1 MDIVAQD
8 QIDLNKKYGKRLVA
22 IAWSIE
28 IVAASIGLFIG
39 FNQAQQSI
47 DYYATLSQTATL
59 VGDQMSNV
67 IIGAAPFLIIAAVE
81 LTKIPLVL
89 GFYRTRDFFWRLLFL
104 VTLLCLI
111 FVTFETMFNG
121 LERSLNVSE
130 DTVGKPKRLLVVQ
143 QNKLKEINLN
153 LAEINSRTTEVI
165 DREYAEKINSEFD
178 DRKVQL
184 DQARVQKDADLQVIK
199 NQLNSITEQT
209 ANIASVS
216 GLGDKVTRIR
226 EDIARTKDA
235 YSSKSGEIVNQHQKY
250 IVNINEQISQLDSDE
265 SNEIANKGFFASTQA
280 IQDRFADKRNR
291 LIDDRSQ
298 AIARHDKEMVKLTAD
313 YESSLMSDQS
323 KLDNAESSLTSSEA
337 NSSGL
342 LSDSFS
348 QLNTQLLVVNEAYEK
363 NKSDIIRTSEDRL
376 ANIAQQKENQWN
388 IQKQR
393 ESRIPDLEAQR
404 LIVRETM
411 IDLDEEINEAARG
424 NNVYRITQKI
434 FNHDN
439 ASDVTKEELKWV
451 GYTWFGSIALIAA
464 SVGSVLALAGFI
476 LQDPESY
483 RKKPKPLLSW
493 FRDFFAALILNLKN
507 RRVGVLR
514 NAFRAMMISIRRF
527 MRAPRIRYVEIKVQE
542 VVEKE
547 KLVPGPERIVIKEV
561 PKEIIRKEMVY
572 VPFHSVEDG
581 ALAKGEK
588 KDE

>member
-1 MDIVAQD
+1 LEVYFAVKGVGRPK
-8 QIDLNKKYGKRLVA
+8 LFFTTAKRYIGYL
-22 IAWSIE
+22 IE
-28 IVAASIGLFIG
+28 CLG
-39 FNQAQQSI
+39 NRSI
-47 DYYATLSQTATL
+47 DQYTS
-59 VGDQMSNV
+59 
-67 IIGAAPFLIIAAVE
+67 
-81 LTKIPLVL
+81 
-89 GFYRTRDFFWRLLFL
+89 
-104 VTLLCLI
+104 
-111 FVTFETMFNG
+111 
-121 LERSLNVSE
+121 
-130 DTVGKPKRLLVVQ
+130 
-143 QNKLKEINLN
+143 
-153 LAEINSRTTEVI
+153 
-165 DREYAEKINSEFD
+165 
-178 DRKVQL
+178 
-184 DQARVQKDADLQVIK
+184 KDATVLREWLIK
-199 NQLNSITEQT
+199 K
-209 ANIASVS
+209 
-216 GLGDKVTRIR
+216 GL
-226 EDIARTKDA
+226 
-235 YSSKSGEIVNQHQKY
+235 
-250 IVNINEQISQLDSDE
+250 
-265 SNEIANKGFFASTQA
+265 SN
-280 IQDRFADKRNR
+280 
-291 LIDDRSQ
+291 
-298 AIARHDKEMVKLTAD
+298 
-313 YESSLMSDQS
+313 SSL
-323 KLDNAESSLTSSEA
+323 
-337 NSSGL
+337 
-342 LSDSFS
+342 
-348 QLNTQLLVVNEAYEK
+348 
-363 NKSDIIRTSEDRL
+363 
-376 ANIAQQKENQWN
+376 
-388 IQKQR
+388 QR

-493 FRDFFAALILNLKN
+493 FRDFLAALILNLKN

>member
-8 QIDLNKKYGKRLVA
+8 QIELNKKYGKRLVA
-22 IAWSIE
+22 IAWAIE
-28 IVAASIGLFIG
+28 IIAASIGLFIG

-89 GFYRTRDFFWRLLFL
+89 GFYRTRDFFWRLLFFS
-104 VTLLCLI
+104 TLMCLI

-153 LAEINSRTTEVI
+153 LEEINSRTTEAI
-165 DREYAEKINSEFD
+165 DREYAEKINSELD
-178 DRKVQL
+178 DKKVQL
-184 DQARVQKDADLQVIK
+184 DQARIQKDADLQVIK

-216 GLGDKVTRIR
+216 GLGDKVARIR
-226 EDIARTKDA
+226 EDITRTKDA
-235 YSSKSGEIVNQHQKY
+235 FSSKSSEMVNQHQNY
-250 IVNINEQISQLDSDE
+250 VLNINQQISQLDSDE
-265 SNEIANKGFFASTQA
+265 SNEIASKGFFASAQA
-280 IQDRFADKRNR
+280 IQERFAEKRNR

-298 AIARHDKEMVKLTAD
+298 ATTRHDREMAKLAED
-313 YESSLMSDQS
+313 YESALMSDQS
-323 KLDNAESSLTSSEA
+323 KLDKAESSLTSSEA

-342 LSDSFS
+342 LSDSFT

-376 ANIAQQKENQWN
+376 SNIAEQKENQWN

-393 ESRIPDLEAQR
+393 ELRIPDLEAQR
-404 LIVRETM
+404 LVVREAM

-493 FRDFFAALILNLKN
+493 FREYFSALIVSLRN

-527 MRAPRIRYVEIKVQE
+527 SRAPRIRYVEIKVQE
-542 VVEKE
+542 IVEKE
-547 KLVPGPERIVIKEV
+547 KLVPGPERIVVKEV

-572 VPFHSVEDG
+572 VPFYSVDEG
-581 ALAKGEK
+581 TISKGEE

>member
-8 QIDLNKKYGKRLVA
+8 QIELNKKYGKRLVA
-22 IAWSIE
+22 VAWAIE
-28 IVAASIGLFIG
+28 IIAASIGLFIG

-89 GFYRTRDFFWRLLFL
+89 GFYRVRDFFWRLLFL
-104 VTLLCLI
+104 TTLVCLI

-130 DTVGKPKRLLVVQ
+130 DTVGKPKRLLVAQ

-153 LAEINSRTTEVI
+153 LQEINSRTTEVI
-165 DREYAEKINSEFD
+165 DREYAVKINSEFD

-184 DQARVQKDADLQVIK
+184 DQARMQKDGDLQVIK
-199 NQLNSITEQT
+199 SQLNSITEQT

-226 EDIARTKDA
+226 EDIAKTKEA
-235 YSSKSGEIVNQHQKY
+235 YSAKSSEMLGQHQDYIFKVNQ
-250 IVNINEQISQLDSDE
+250 QISQLDSDE
-265 SNEIANKGFFASTQA
+265 SDAITNKGFFASTQD
-280 IQDRFADKRNR
+280 IEERFAEKRKR
-291 LIDDRSQ
+291 LIDDRVQ
-298 AIARHDKEMVKLTAD
+298 VTTRHDKAFSKLSLD
-313 YESSLMSDQS
+313 YENNLMAEQS
-323 KLDNAESSLTSSEA
+323 KLNNAESSLTSSEA

-348 QLNTQLLVVNEAYEK
+348 QLNTQLVVVNDAYEK
-363 NKSDIIRTSEDRL
+363 NKSDITRTSEDRL
-376 ANIAQQKENQWN
+376 ANIALQKESQWV

-393 ESRIPDLEAQR
+393 ELRIPDLEAQR
-404 LIVRETM
+404 LVVREAM

-483 RKKPKPLLSW
+483 RKKPKPFLSW
-493 FRDFFAALILNLKN
+493 FREFFVAFIINLKN
-507 RRVGVLR
+507 RRVGVVR
-514 NAFRAMMISIRRF
+514 NALRAMMISVRRF
-527 MRAPRIRYVEIKVQE
+527 MRSPRIRYVEIKVQE
-542 VVEKE
+542 TIEKE
-547 KLVPGPERIVIKEV
+547 RLVPGPERLVVKEV

-572 VPFHSVEDG
+572 VPFYSVDEG
-581 ALAKGEK
+581 TVSKGEK
-588 KDE
+588 KHE